1 MNVVIAIVSLAL
13 AMELVAAASTVTINR
28 TIALLAAAI
37 PIGFVLAILT
47 VLALA
52 HQANV
57 AAQLASVLGS
67 VMAVVELVIQLVLR
81 PAAAIV
87 MPVIVLLTKLIHNSV
102 RLITE

>member
-13 AMELVAAASTVTINR
+13 AMELVAVASTATTNH

-52 HQANV
+52 HQANA
-57 AAQLASVLGS
+57 AAQLANALESA
-67 VMAVVELVIQLVLR
+67 MVVEELAIQLVLR